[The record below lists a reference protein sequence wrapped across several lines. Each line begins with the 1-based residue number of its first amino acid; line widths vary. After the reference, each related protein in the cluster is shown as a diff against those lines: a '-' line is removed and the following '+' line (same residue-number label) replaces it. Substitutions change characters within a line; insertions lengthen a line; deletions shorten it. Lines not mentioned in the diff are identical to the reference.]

1 MFDNLNWWE
10 IAVLLLLALFIFGP
24 ERLPKAIA
32 DGLRMIR
39 TLRNMA
45 RNATTDLSRELGTE
59 VRVEDLNPKTF
70 IRKHLLTEEDEAAL
84 RRPIDEAIG
93 DLRKV
98 TEDVNGSVSGLRGS
112 PGRSPATGATGN
124 GASGGTTSTGTSAPE
139 VPAAPPQRY
148 DTDAT

>member
-10 IAVLLLLALFIFGP
+10 ITVLLMLALFIFGP

-45 RNATTDLSRELGTE
+45 RNATSDLSRELGTD

-93 DLRKV
+93 DLKKV
-98 TEDVNGSVSGLRGS
+98 TEDVNGSVNGLRGA
-112 PGRSPATGATGN
+112 PGR
-124 GASGGTTSTGTSAPE
+124 GTTSTSTPAPE
-139 VPAAPPQRY
+139 APAALPPQRY

>member
-10 IAVLLLLALFIFGP
+10 ITVLLMLALFLFGP
-24 ERLPKAIA
+24 ERLPKVIA
-32 DGLRMIR
+32 DGLRMVR

-45 RNATTDLSRELGTE
+45 RNATSDLSRELGTE
-59 VRVEDLNPKTF
+59 VSIDDLNPKTF
-70 IRKHLLTEEDEAAL
+70 IRKHLLSEEDEAAL

-98 TEDVNGSVSGLRGS
+98 TDDVKGSVSGLNGG
-112 PGRSPATGATGN
+112 PGRH
-124 GASGGTTSTGTSAPE
+124 SGGTTTTNGEKPDIP
-139 VPAAPPQRY
+139 PAAIPQGF